1 MSDEL
6 SEVLD
11 TIHTE
16 ALRLEALLG
25 EEARILKLAREPEQ
39 LETVVQQ
46 KMDLV
51 QSLELLEKRRGQ
63 LASTAN
69 NHNEAL
75 WQETLS
81 ILSRCQALNVQAGAD
96 ISAQARYGKRAL
108 EILGAS
114 NNDTPIYS
122 AGGETLGPLGGQN
135 LGKA

>member
-6 SEVLD
+6 SEVLH
-11 TIHTE
+11 TIHIE
-16 ALRLEALLG
+16 AQRLEALLG
-25 EEARILKLAREPEQ
+25 EEALILKSARDADQ
-39 LETVVQQ
+39 LEAVVQQ

-51 QSLELLEKRRGQ
+51 QHLELLEIRRRQ
-63 LASTAN
+63 LTSATDKDD
-69 NHNEAL
+69 AL
-75 WQETLS
+75 WQSSLT
-81 ILSRCQALNVQAGAD
+81 ILSRCQALNTQAGAD

-122 AGGETLGPLGGQN
+122 AGGETLGPLGGQQ

>member
-6 SEVLD
+6 SEVLH
-11 TIHTE
+11 TIHIE
-16 ALRLEALLG
+16 AQRLEALLG
-25 EEARILKLAREPEQ
+25 EEALILKSARDADQ

-51 QSLELLEKRRGQ
+51 QHLELLEIRRRQ
-63 LASTAN
+63 LTSATDKDDD
-69 NHNEAL
+69 AL
-75 WQETLS
+75 WQASLT
-81 ILSRCQALNVQAGAD
+81 ILSRCQALNAQAGAD
-96 ISAQARYGKRAL
+96 ISTQARYGKRAL

-122 AGGETLGPLGGQN
+122 AGGETLGPLGGQQ

>member
-6 SEVLD
+6 SEVLH
-11 TIHTE
+11 TIHLE
-16 ALRLEALLG
+16 AERLETLLG
-25 EEARILKLAREPEQ
+25 EEALILKSARDADQ

-51 QSLELLEKRRGQ
+51 QHLELLEIRRRQ
-63 LASTAN
+63 LASATN
-69 NHNEAL
+69 KNDDAL
-75 WQETLS
+75 WQASLA
-81 ILSRCQALNVQAGAD
+81 ILSRCQALNTQAGAD
-96 ISAQARYGKRAL
+96 ISTQARYGKRAL

-122 AGGETLGPLGGQN
+122 ADGETLGPLGGQQ